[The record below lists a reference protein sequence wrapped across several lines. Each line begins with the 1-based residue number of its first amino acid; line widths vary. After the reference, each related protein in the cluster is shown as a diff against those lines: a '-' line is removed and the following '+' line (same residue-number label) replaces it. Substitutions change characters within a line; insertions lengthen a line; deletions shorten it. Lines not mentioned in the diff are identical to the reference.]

1 MPGGL
6 AVIGSES
13 SVLEYQDGD
22 KWRFVPGISSWTE
35 SGGDAPTRDV
45 VAWEGV
51 GSKTGRQRPQTI
63 ECEVAAYAPQHP
75 GWKFIRAAA
84 VSKTVIRVR
93 LTTLKE
99 SVYKGTAA
107 AKNRTIEV
115 ADADK
120 DSGIVTVK
128 AVAEG
133 PAEPDFSSST
143 FAPGMVIVVGGKNYT
158 IAYIK
163 GINENAGD
171 EEEGLTNPAGDG
183 IGKVLRISPAPGAAI
198 AAAGTY
204 EVIIPALRRGPFP
217 AEIVTTDNSTLAAE
231 GDLSSGL
238 TLRPKSLLPEWTVVG

>member
-13 SVLEYQDGD
+13 SVLEYQDSGG

-45 VAWEGV
+45 VAFEGV

-75 GWKFIRAAA
+75 GWKYMRAAA
-84 VSKTVIRVR
+84 VAKTVIRVR
-93 LTTLKE
+93 LTSLKE
-99 SVYKGTAA
+99 VIYKGTAE
-107 AKNRTIEV
+107 AKNRTIAIAETT
-115 ADADK
+115 
-120 DSGIVTVK
+120 GLVTTK
-128 AVAEG
+128 AVAQG
-133 PAEPDFSSST
+133 PAEPDFTEST
-143 FAPGMVIVVGGKNYT
+143 FAPGMVIEIGNDRYT

-163 GINENAGD
+163 GINTNAAD
-171 EEEGLTNPAGDG
+171 EEQGLTNPANDG
-183 IGKVLRISPAPGAAI
+183 IGVIMRVTAAGAI
-198 AAAGTY
+198 AAVAATGVY
-204 EVIIPALRRGPFP
+204 NVVIPALRRGPFA